1 MQANYCIQINVK
13 DAPIAEKLLSI
24 TVMEYLTR
32 NLPYLLGIYEDESQ
46 FSVDIKHEIS
56 KDTP

>member
-1 MQANYCIQINVK
+1 MQANYQIQINVK

-24 TVMEYLTR
+24 TVMEYLNR
-32 NLPYLLGIYEDESQ
+32 NIPYILGIYADESQ
-46 FSVDIKHEIS
+46 FSVDVKVEIH